1 MISTKL
7 ASFHPLLDD
16 VVHLAKR
23 TANYDYKA
31 LSDKLFEIERAAVQ
45 RAIALMLNEIYD
57 FDLDSLTVDIAKIQL
72 LNADKVVEVQDRK
85 KLLRAL
91 WWIVSVYFEGDI
103 KKAVETCNSVRRF
116 K

>member
-1 MISTKL
+1 MISTVFS
-7 ASFHPLLDD
+7 ASHPLLNE
-16 VVHLAKR
+16 VIHLAERK
-23 TANYDYKA
+23 ANNYKA
-31 LSDKLFEIERAAVQ
+31 LSNKLIEIERVAVQ
-45 RAIALMLNEIYD
+45 RAIALMLNELYD
-57 FDLDSLTVDIAKIQL
+57 FDLDSLTVDIAKMQL

-103 KKAVETCNSVRRF
+103 KKAVETCNSVRMF